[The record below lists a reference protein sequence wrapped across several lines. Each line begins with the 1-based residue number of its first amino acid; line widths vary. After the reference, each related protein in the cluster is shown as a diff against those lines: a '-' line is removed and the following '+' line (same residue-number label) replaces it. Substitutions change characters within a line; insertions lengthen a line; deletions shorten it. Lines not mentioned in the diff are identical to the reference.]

1 MFFSIPATGKAR
13 EKKPKEEPKKEV
25 PKEEAPSIPPPPPGP
40 PPPPPRQAQ
49 LSAAQQERL
58 RREYQS
64 FGGSPDVASTN
75 WALYI
80 ILFILFLV
88 AASVLTGAL

>member
-1 MFFSIPATGKAR
+1 MS
-13 EKKPKEEPKKEV
+13 
-25 PKEEAPSIPPPPPGP
+25 EA
-40 PPPPPRQAQ
+40 QK
-49 LSAAQQERL
+49 ERL

-80 ILFILFLV
+80 ILFVFFLV
-88 AASVLTGAL
+88 VASVLTGAL

>member
-1 MFFSIPATGKAR
+1 MRPAEVSSSVISPGR
-13 EKKPKEEPKKEV
+13 RPKSGRCTLP
-25 PKEEAPSIPPPPPGP
+25 PPPPPGP

>member
-1 MFFSIPATGKAR
+1 
-13 EKKPKEEPKKEV
+13 
-25 PKEEAPSIPPPPPGP
+25 
-40 PPPPPRQAQ
+40 
-49 LSAAQQERL
+49 
-58 RREYQS
+58 
-64 FGGSPDVASTN
+64 VASTN